1 MADEDSGSECDT
13 FAVSIAPATTLEHLN
28 PGVRVHGILPDGPVE
43 VVQVTWHGSA
53 AVTLTYR
60 RPDGHPDHEMLYRDD
75 EARLRIEDAGD
86 GAWALDG
93 DPKLFRLAS
102 EALRLR
108 LAHLFD
114 PYLAVHTSNL
124 QPLPHQIT
132 AVYEEMLPRQPLRFL
147 LADDPGAGKTIMA
160 GLFIKELIVRGDL
173 RRCLIV
179 APGSLVEQW
188 QEELWRKLGLE
199 FDLVGRDAVESSRSG
214 NPFAE
219 RNLIVSRLDHL
230 SRNEEIQA
238 KLRQTDWDLVV
249 VDEAHKMSAHYF
261 GNEVKETGRYRLGRL
276 LGDISRNLLLM
287 TATPHSGKDDDFQLF
302 MQLLDADRFEGR
314 ARRTKGAPDAQG
326 LMRRLVKEKLLK
338 FDGRPLFP
346 ERRAST
352 IAYELSD
359 GERALYEAVTDYVR
373 EEMNRADRLAESGE
387 GRRGTIVGFALTI
400 LQRRLASSPEAIY
413 RSLQRRR
420 ERLEKRVRE
429 EQRSNGPSLDDLE
442 RRWRLDDLEG
452 IDEAPEDEAQAL
464 EEEVVDEASAA
475 RTIEELRLEIATLQ
489 RLEALAL
496 DVRNSRGDRKWD
508 ELSQLLQAPAVMK
521 DERGAHR
528 KLIVFTEHRDTLHY
542 LQTRITTLFGRREA
556 VVSIHGGVNR
566 DDRRRAQETF
576 INDPDAWVLVATDA
590 AGEGVNLQR
599 ANLLVNYDL
608 PWNPN
613 RLEQRFGRIHRI
625 GQTEVCHMWN
635 LVAADTREGQVFERL
650 LSKLERQSLALGGQ
664 VFDVL
669 SEVFED
675 EPLRGLLLKAIRYGE
690 QPEVRAR
697 LDEVVDAKVG
707 ESLKERLR
715 ERALVSDVLSPVDVE
730 AVRARMEEAETRK
743 LQPYFIQA
751 FFQEAFRLAG
761 GRMARR
767 ERGRFEVTHVPA
779 AVRDRGDAIG
789 AIRPLVRRYERVT
802 FDKELVSIPGLP
814 PAELLAPGHPL
825 LDATVDL
832 TLERH
837 RPLLKRGTVLVA
849 DADASEAPRAL
860 VYLQDAV
867 QSATMNVDG
876 SRRVVSRRL
885 QFVEVGEE
893 GEVQLAGHAPYLDF
907 RPLEDEE
914 RELVDGVVDAPWLT
928 AAEGQALDHAITEAV
943 PAHLAEV
950 RERVI
955 DQVDRTMAAV
965 KSRLTQQIVYWDHRA
980 EELKARELAGK
991 TGTLNSG
998 RARQRADELQGRLE
1012 RRLEE
1017 LEREK
1022 QLSPVP
1028 PTLAGGALVIPA
1040 GLLARLRGEIEEDPA
1055 AKARETERVD
1065 CAAVDAVLACER
1077 ALGRR
1082 PREMAHNQ
1090 KGYDVLSRDPVTEK
1104 LHFIEVKGRAVG
1116 ADSVTI
1122 SKNQIL
1128 TGLNKP
1134 DAFILALVNVWPDDT
1149 TELRYLTSPFRG
1161 DETALFDVTSVTFD
1175 FAALWE
1181 KGVVPT
1187 PPERPPVE
1195 HWVELMTERLVA
1207 QFSPERIV
1215 LFGSR
1220 ARGDAR
1226 PDSDVDLLV
1235 VLDEV
1240 EDPRAV
1246 AVDMKVAIADLP
1258 VSKDIFVATPDE
1270 VERRGRLVG
1279 TVLRPALED
1288 GRELYVRRG

>member
-1 MADEDSGSECDT
+1 MST
-13 FAVSIAPATTLEHLN
+13 TTPTTLEHLN
-28 PGVRVHGILPDGPVE
+28 PGSRVHGILPDGPVE
-43 VVQVTWHGSA
+43 VVHVTWHGSA

-60 RPDGHPDHEMLYRDD
+60 RPDGQPDHEMLYRED
-75 EARLRIEDAGD
+75 ERRLRIEEAADV
-86 GAWALDG
+86 AWALDA

-124 QPLPHQIT
+124 EPLPHQIT

-160 GLFIKELIVRGDL
+160 GLLIKELIVRGDL

-199 FDLVGRDAVESSRSG
+199 FDLVSREAIEASRSG

-219 RNLIVSRLDHL
+219 RNLVVGRLDHL
-230 SRNEEIQA
+230 SRNDDIQA
-238 KLRQTDWDLVV
+238 KLQQTDWDLVV
-249 VDEAHKMSAHYF
+249 VDEAHKMAAHYF

-314 ARRTKGAPDAQG
+314 ARRTRGAPDAQG

-373 EEMNRADRLAESGE
+373 EEMNRADRLTAAGE

-429 EQRSNGPSLDDLE
+429 EQAPAGRSLDELE
-442 RRWRLDDLEG
+442 RRWRLDDIEG
-452 IDEAPEDEAQAL
+452 LDEAPEDEAQAL

-475 RTIEELRLEIATLQ
+475 RTIEELRHEIATLQ

-496 DVRNSRGDRKWD
+496 EVRNARGDRKWE
-508 ELSQLLQAPAVMK
+508 ELSQLLQDPSVMK
-521 DERGAHR
+521 DDAGAQR

-542 LQTRITTLFGRREA
+542 LQARITTLFGRSDA
-556 VVSIHGGVNR
+556 VVSIHGGVR
-566 DDRRRAQETF
+566 REDRRRAQETF

-635 LVAADTREGQVFERL
+635 LVAAGTREGQVFERL

-675 EPLRGLLLKAIRYGE
+675 EPLRGLLLEAIRYGE
-690 QPEVRAR
+690 RPEVRAR

-707 ESLKERLR
+707 DSLRERLR
-715 ERALVSDVLSPVDVE
+715 ERALISDVLSPVEVD

-743 LQPYFIQA
+743 LQPHFIQA
-751 FFQEAFRLAG
+751 FFQDAFRLAG

-767 ERGRFEVTHVPA
+767 EPGRFEVTHVPT
-779 AVRDRGDAIG
+779 AVRDREQSIG
-789 AIRPLVRRYERVT
+789 AVRPLVRRYERVT
-802 FDKELVSIPGLP
+802 FEKDFVSIPGLP

-837 RPLLKRGTVLVA
+837 RPLLERGTVLVA
-849 DADASEAPRAL
+849 DADAGEEPRAL
-860 VYLQDAV
+860 VYLQDAI
-867 QSATMNVDG
+867 QSATMNADG
-876 SRRVVSRRL
+876 LRRVVSRRL
-885 QFVEVGEE
+885 QFAEVDEE
-893 GEVQLAGHAPYLDF
+893 GEVRLAGHAPHLDY
-907 RPLEDEE
+907 RPPDDGE
-914 RELVDGVVDAPWLT
+914 RELLDAVARAPWL
-928 AAEGQALDHAITEAV
+928 ASAEARALEHAIAEAV

-965 KSRLTQQIVYWDHRA
+965 KSRLTQQIAHWDQRA

-991 TGTLNSG
+991 SGTLNSG
-998 RARQRADELQGRLE
+998 RARQRADELQGRLG

-1028 PTLAGGALVIPA
+1028 PTLAGGALVVPA
-1040 GLLARLRGEIEEDPA
+1040 GLLARLRGDVDEDPA
-1055 AKARETERVD
+1055 VRARETERVD
-1065 CAAVDAVLACER
+1065 RAAVDAVLACER
-1077 ALGRR
+1077 SLGRR

-1090 KGYDVLSRDPVTEK
+1090 KGYDVLSRDPVTER
-1104 LHFIEVKGRAVG
+1104 LHFIEVKGRAMG
-1116 ADSVTI
+1116 ADTVTV

-1128 TGLNKP
+1128 TALNKP
-1134 DAFILALVNVWPDDT
+1134 ETFILALVKVRPDDS
-1149 TELRYLTSPFRG
+1149 TELRYLTSPFKG
-1161 DETALFDVTSVTFD
+1161 DEGALFDVTSVTFD
-1175 FAALWE
+1175 LAALWE
-1181 KGVVPT
+1181 KGVVPA

-1195 HWVELMTERLVA
+1195 HWIELMTERLVT
-1207 QFSPERIV
+1207 QFSPARIV

-1220 ARGDAR
+1220 ARGDSR

-1240 EDPRAV
+1240 EDEVETAV
-1246 AVDMKVAIADLP
+1246 QMRQALADMP
-1258 VSKDIFVATPDE
+1258 VGKDIVVTTPE
-1270 VERRGRLVG
+1270 EIERRGHLVG
-1279 TVLRPALED
+1279 YVYKPALED
-1288 GRELYVRRG
+1288 GRDLYVRS